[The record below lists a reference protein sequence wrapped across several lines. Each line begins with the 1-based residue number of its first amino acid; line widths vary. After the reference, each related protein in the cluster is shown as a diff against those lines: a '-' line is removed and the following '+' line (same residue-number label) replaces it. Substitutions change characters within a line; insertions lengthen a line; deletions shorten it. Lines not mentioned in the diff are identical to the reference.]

1 MTIAC
6 EDRDFPEWHGGA
18 PHAYLWGV
26 RAPVDLAPAHA
37 ALSGYLLPRYDR
49 DPHVTVAF
57 CGLSSQF
64 GPEVLDDDLRRLEGL
79 AEGPVTVHPDGWA
92 TFLPSPMLRVRSD
105 WLTRAHL
112 ALSEGKPDRIPE
124 PYTPHVTIGFYGGE
138 FPLEEPLARL
148 ATLAQP
154 EPWTVTELELLRY
167 DTHDI
172 AGPLTTVGAWNLTSG
187 RWSPAAES

>member
-6 EDRDFPEWHGGA
+6 EDRDFWQWHGGA

-26 RAPVDLAPAHA
+26 RAPLSLAPARA
-37 ALSGYLLPRYDR
+37 ALEGYLLPRYDR

-64 GPEVLDDDLRRLEGL
+64 DPSCIDDDLPRLEGL
-79 AEGPVTVHPDGWA
+79 AEGPVTITPEGWD
-92 TFLPSPMLRVRSD
+92 TFLPSPMLRLRSS

-124 PYTPHVTIGFYGGE
+124 PYTPHVTLGFYDGE
-138 FPLEEPLARL
+138 YPLDEPVAALAEVPL
-148 ATLAQP
+148 PT
-154 EPWTVTELELLRY
+154 PWTVTELELLRY

-172 AGPLTTVGAWNLTSG
+172 AGPLTTVGAWDFSSG
-187 RWSPAAES
+187 TYAAR